1 MSTRPTVHGPRSPV
15 HGLRSTLNGPRST
28 ADGSPIA
35 GAAAEVL
42 AVRGLCLSRGE
53 RHILRGVELLVER
66 GEIVAL
72 MGLSGSGKTTIL
84 RSVAGLERF
93 DAGMVVVDGTT
104 LSGGMST
111 GDIRRSLHGK
121 VGMVFQF
128 HFLFEHLSA
137 LDNICLAPV
146 HVHKVGRV
154 QAEARARELLEHLG
168 VGHRATAFPRELS
181 GGEAQRTAIA
191 RALAV
196 DPPLLLL
203 DEPTAS
209 LDPARCR
216 ELGETL
222 QTLAREGRTL
232 VMTSHDDE
240 FVAEFATRVVVLA
253 DGCVVEA
260 GVPRDVLSHPQHDAT
275 RALLS
280 VKGHEKKR

>member
-1 MSTRPTVHGPRSPV
+1 MNPRAQ
-15 HGLRSTLNGPRST
+15 GLQ
-28 ADGSPIA
+28 I
-35 GAAAEVL
+35 AAEVL
-42 AVRGLCLSRGE
+42 TVRGLCLARGE
-53 RHILRGVELLVER
+53 RHVLRGVELSVER

-84 RSVAGLERF
+84 RSIAGLERF
-93 DAGMVVVDGTT
+93 DAGMIVVDGTT

-111 GDIRRSLHGK
+111 GAIRRALHGK

-216 ELGETL
+216 ELGQTL
-222 QTLAREGRTL
+222 QTLAGEGRTL

-280 VKGHEKKR
+280 VKGHEKKAPDLQR